1 MKLISLIL
9 IFSIFFFCQ
18 SLVLS
23 QTVSRYQADLIVKK
37 TSSAEKKEVFISL
50 DNEAMNIFSKKDKSL
65 NRSLPNS
72 TIKIASYSY
81 SEKPQITEGII
92 LTLALGVPALEF
104 FFTKKKKHWL
114 FLSTENENFLFELN
128 KETYRQMLFEMN
140 SHKIKVEDLGDKNKK
155 EAV

>member
-9 IFSIFFFCQ
+9 IFSIFFSCQ
-18 SLVLS
+18 SLVWS

-50 DNEAMNIFSKKDKSL
+50 DNEAMNIFNKKDKSL

-72 TIKIASYSY
+72 TIKMASYSY
-81 SEKPQITEGII
+81 SEKPQIAEAIA
-92 LTLALGVPALEF
+92 LTLAFGWLPGFAF

-114 FLSTENENFLFELN
+114 ILSTDSENFLFELN
-128 KETYRQMLFEMN
+128 KENYRQLLFEMN
-140 SHKIKVEDLGDKNKK
+140 SQKIKVEDLGDKNKK
-155 EAV
+155 E